1 MDLIKD
7 AETVYVNRLVKK
19 YGKDLEILDG
29 SRNSPFLSKKKCLD
43 GNFSIK
49 RIRKY
54 RPYSKFSQSYY
65 EIDLVLKGKLLAKW
79 NSKETW
85 YGSEILKESGVSK
98 IKINRLIRRHIFND
112 VNEFLLT
119 FGVQVHNSNLK
130 IKKIEWV

>member
-7 AETVYVNRLVKK
+7 AETVYVNRWVKK

-79 NSKETW
+79 NYKETW

-98 IKINRLIRRHIFND
+98 IKVNRLIRRYILND

-119 FGVQVHNSNLK
+119 FGLEAGNNLK
-130 IKKIEWV
+130 IKQVEWI

>member
-1 MDLIKD
+1 MNLIKD
-7 AETVYVNRLVKK
+7 AETTYVNRLVKK

-29 SRNSPFLSKKKCLD
+29 SRNSPFLSKKRYLD

-79 NSKETW
+79 NYKETW

-98 IKINRLIRRHIFND
+98 IKVNRLIRRYILND

-119 FGVQVHNSNLK
+119 FGVEAGNNLK
-130 IKKIEWV
+130 IKQVEWI